1 MLAHEVLKETGIS
14 KKALNYYEEKGLIQ
28 VEKNENGY
36 REYHEEQLHILW
48 KIKVLR
54 QLDFSIQEIE
64 QILHGQNREE
74 IFQEHFNDVDKKIAQ
89 CTTQKEYIRIL
100 YEQKEESIEVLS
112 QIDHDLQNEYQL
124 ADSVKVDMKE
134 KKSTLHMGHV
144 IELIVGLS
152 FLYSGQQVWIRWIG
166 IVFFAH
172 AMTMFIQ
179 NLHNEY
185 GILALWL
192 MQWRVKH
199 PKK

>member
-36 REYHEEQLHILW
+36 REYHEEQLRILW

-89 CTTQKEYIRIL
+89 CSTQKEYIRVL

-124 ADSVKVDMKE
+124 ADSVKIDMKE
-134 KKSTLHMGHV
+134 KKSPLHMGHV
-144 IELIVGLS
+144 IELILGLS
-152 FLYSGQQVWIRWIG
+152 FMYSGQEIWIRLMG
-166 IVFFAH
+166 SVFFAH
-172 AMTMFIQ
+172 AMTMFIR

-185 GILALWL
+185 GILALFL
-192 MQWRVKH
+192 TQWRTRH
-199 PKK
+199 HKK